1 MNFSRNPGAILLG
14 IYLVLSGLS
23 SLVNLQ
29 FTGIEMVLAT
39 VAAAAGILFLFGRGW
54 MPSGLGRWLL
64 AVYLLLLG
72 LSALLSF
79 KFDGLGIIL
88 NLLAMAS
95 GLLVLADR

>member
-23 SLVNLQ
+23 SLVNLK
-29 FTGIEMVLAT
+29 FTGIEMVLAA
-39 VAAAAGILFLFGRGW
+39 VAAASGILFLFGRGW

-79 KFDGLGIIL
+79 TFDGMGIIL

-95 GLLVLADR
+95 GLLVLADQ